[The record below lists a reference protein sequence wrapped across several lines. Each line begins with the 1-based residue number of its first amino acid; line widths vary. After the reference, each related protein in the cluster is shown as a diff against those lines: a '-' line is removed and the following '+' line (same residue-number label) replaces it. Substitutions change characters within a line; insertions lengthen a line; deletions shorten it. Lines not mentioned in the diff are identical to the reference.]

1 MSERTIIIAFGAA
14 ALFIVM
20 TMIIFM
26 VLYRKKAN
34 KRLKEAAEGI
44 QTNAKPMMPPVKF
57 FILTLFLTIVM
68 AFVFLL
74 AMAGIASLGYT
85 QEITVRT
92 NSTTQFHPY
101 GVAQLQNT
109 PFSEYKEFGDEIS
122 GYKKYTKQEGDII
135 INYYILENKEL
146 SFLPFLAYAADYTG
160 EKKPEYVSERQMIK
174 GENYN
179 GGSSQGGKKFDL
191 DKQLNVLELGTN
203 GDIDIE
209 NVEITISVY
218 DEEPEADARDI
229 DFETKMEEKAV
240 QKTVLVL
247 TKEEIFGDSLN
258 GQKN

>member
-14 ALFIVM
+14 ALFIVV

-34 KRLKEAAEGI
+34 KRLKEVAEGI
-44 QTNAKPMMPPVKF
+44 QANAKPMMPPVKF
-57 FILTLFLTIVM
+57 FILTLFLTIAM

-74 AMAGIASLGYT
+74 AMAGIASLSYT
-85 QEITVRT
+85 QEITVST
-92 NSTTQFHPY
+92 NSTTQFRPY
-101 GVAQLQNT
+101 NVKCLNNS

-146 SFLPFLAYAADYTG
+146 GFLPFLAYTADYTG
-160 EKKPEYVSERQMIK
+160 DKESVFVSSREMIK

-179 GGSSQGGKKFDL
+179 GGTSQCGKTFDL

-203 GDIDIE
+203 GDDDIE
-209 NVEITISVY
+209 NVEITVCIY
-218 DEEPEADARDI
+218 HEEPEADARDI

-247 TKEEIFGDSLN
+247 TKDEIFGDSIN